1 MATSAKIRGY
11 GSAER
16 PLAGELWRRESHQP
30 GAPALTAHGNFEPNN
45 GTVDYDRYFSPARAK
60 AEQDHIWSKNW
71 LFVGREEDIPNVGDR
86 MPLQV
91 GPHSWFIVRSAP
103 DAFKA
108 FHNSCLH
115 RGTMLCAKHESA
127 ETIRCP
133 YHAWE
138 WNVDGRLKRIPSHWD
153 FPELTRLNAS
163 LPEVKLERWGGF
175 LFINADKDAAPLRDA
190 LGPMPEHFAQFR
202 PERRYTAARFRKL
215 VKANWKISQEAFMEA
230 YHLYATHPEAVPFN
244 GDSQTQYDI
253 WQGEHGHVGRN
264 ASCSATP
271 SMHAPSDATVLNAG
285 QMFAQAMR
293 DWHYPDAAVP
303 QIDPKGDVRAQLGE
317 WHRAVATQFY
327 GRPIDLADAIM
338 MDSFL
343 YFMYPHMGLWL
354 SESVPFTYQFLPHE
368 TDPEQSWFDVRLL
381 LPCPEG
387 RPTPPSA
394 PAVVLDAD
402 QSVFQH
408 CPDFG
413 FLGFVFDQDMSNM
426 PLIQKGAHS
435 ADPASPRTRL
445 GAYQEMIIQHWNKVM
460 DDQIAQGEAAKG

>member
-1 MATSAKIRGY
+1 MATDAKVRGY
-11 GSAER
+11 GSDER
-16 PLAGELWRRESHQP
+16 PLAGELWRRETYRPDS
-30 GAPALTAHGNFEPNN
+30 PALLAQGNHEPDNHHVSY
-45 GTVDYDRYFSPARAK
+45 TSYFDPARAK
-60 AEQDHIWSKNW
+60 AEQEHIWSKQW
-71 LFVGREEDIPNVGDR
+71 LYACREEDIPDVGDR
-86 MPLQV
+86 VPLQV
-91 GPHSWFIVRSAP
+91 GSHSYFIVRSAP

-108 FHNSCLH
+108 FYNSCLH
-115 RGTMLCAKHESA
+115 RGTMLCARKESA

-153 FPELTRLNAS
+153 FPEITRLNGS
-163 LPEVKLERWGGF
+163 LPQVRLERWGGF
-175 LFINADKDAAPLRDA
+175 IFINADKNAAPLSEA
-190 LGPMPEHFAQFR
+190 LQVLPEHFKDFQ

-253 WQGEHGHVGRN
+253 WTSENGHVGRN
-264 ASCSATP
+264 ASASATP
-271 SMHAPSDATVLNAG
+271 SMHAPSDATIFKAG

-293 DWHYPDAAVP
+293 DWHYPAADVP
-303 QIDPKGDVRAQLGE
+303 TLDPEGDIRAQLGD
-317 WHRAVATQFY
+317 WHREVATRFY

-343 YFMYPHMGLWL
+343 YFMYPHAGFWL

-368 TDPEQSWFDVRLL
+368 TDPEKSWFDVRML

-394 PAVVLDAD
+394 PAIELDSE
-402 QSVFQH
+402 QSVFEH
-408 CPDFG
+408 CPYFG
-413 FLGFVFDQDMSNM
+413 FLGYVFDQDMSNM

-435 ADPASPRTRL
+435 ADPEKPYTRL
-445 GAYQEMIIQHWNKVM
+445 GTYQEMIIQHWNKVM
-460 DDQIAQGEAAKG
+460 DEQIAQGQIS

>member
-1 MATSAKIRGY
+1 MATSAKVRGY

-30 GAPALTAHGNFEPNN
+30 TAPALTAQGNFEPDN
-45 GTVDYDRYFSPARAK
+45 GQVDYARYFDPVRAQ
-60 AEQDHIWSKNW
+60 AEQDHIWTKSW
-71 LFVGREEDIPNVGDR
+71 LFAGREEDIPRVGDR

-103 DAFKA
+103 DEYKA

-153 FPELTRLNAS
+153 FPDINRLNGS

-175 LFINADKDAAPLRDA
+175 LFINADKDSAPLLDA
-190 LGPMPEHFAQFR
+190 LGPMPEHFAQFQ

-244 GDSQTQYDI
+244 GDSQTQYDV

-293 DWHYPDAAVP
+293 DWHYPQAEVP
-303 QIDPKGDVRAQLGE
+303 AIDPEGDVRAQLGE

-387 RPTPPSA
+387 ATPPSA
-394 PAVVLDAD
+394 PAIVLDAD
-402 QSVFQH
+402 QSVFEH
-408 CPDFG
+408 CPGFG

-435 ADPASPRTRL
+435 ADPAKAHSRL
-445 GAYQEMIIQHWNKVM
+445 GAYQEMIIQHWNRVM
-460 DDQIAQGEAAKG
+460 DDQIAQGEAAKV